1 MPGCVANFGYGKK
14 KRQPEKLPLFV
25 NYLLSVIY
33 LLYLVVSFQCLIF
46 P

>member
-1 MPGCVANFGYGKK
+1 MPGRVVDFLYGKK

-33 LLYLVVSFQCLIF
+33 LL
-46 P
+46 

>member
-1 MPGCVANFGYGKK
+1 MPGRVVDFGYDKK

-33 LLYLVVSFQCLIF
+33 LL
-46 P
+46 